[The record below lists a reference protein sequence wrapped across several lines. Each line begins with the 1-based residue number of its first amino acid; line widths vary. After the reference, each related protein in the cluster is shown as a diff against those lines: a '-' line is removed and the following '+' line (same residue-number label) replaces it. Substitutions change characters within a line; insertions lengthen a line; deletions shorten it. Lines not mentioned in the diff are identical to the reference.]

1 MSGHARVRCCRA
13 NDLTQRARHLCFDL
27 LTPFTGEV
35 LAALAAVRCPCGGTT
50 IVLTPVAPEPWEPGG
65 YDPAWEAV
73 SEECKAADEAENALP
88 EGDAPDPDLPAD
100 APEALRE
107 ERALRIAAER
117 GWDQARDTLL
127 ALAGMVKEGAR
138 KEARAF
144 ALGVLGEESDEPVV
158 SHGVSAPDGRESGI
172 AMTVSTHWAVHAMA
186 ASIGRSLGKAVNYM
200 EMRFDDFAAP
210 GGVRTYIVSIQR
222 PEGQTPHAL
231 RVQAERER
239 DSIARAVVAEREA
252 RETLAATPRNTDAYD
267 RAHGERRAAA
277 ARLDALLA
285 AVAQKETP

>member
-1 MSGHARVRCCRA
+1 MTNHGHARVRCCRA
-13 NDLTQRARHLCFDL
+13 NDAAQRAGHLCFDL

-35 LAALAAVRCPCGGTT
+35 LAALASVRCPCGGTT

-88 EGDAPDPDLPAD
+88 EGDALDPDLPDD
-100 APEALRE
+100 APEGWRE
-107 ERALRIAAER
+107 ERAARVAAEQ
-117 GWDQARDTLL
+117 GWDQANDTLR

-138 KEARAF
+138 QEARQLAI
-144 ALGVLGEESDEPVV
+144 GVLGEEGDDPVV
-158 SHGVSAPDGRESGI
+158 SHGVSAPEGRESGI
-172 AMTVSTHWAVHAMA
+172 AMSMSTHWAVHAMA
-186 ASIGRSLGKAVNYM
+186 ASIGRSLGQAVNYM
-200 EMRFDDFAAP
+200 EMRLDDFAAP

-239 DSIARAVVAEREA
+239 DEA
-252 RETLAATPRNTDAYD
+252 RKEIADL
-267 RAHGERRAAA
+267 RAAIGGA
-277 ARLDALLA
+277 
-285 AVAQKETP
+285 P